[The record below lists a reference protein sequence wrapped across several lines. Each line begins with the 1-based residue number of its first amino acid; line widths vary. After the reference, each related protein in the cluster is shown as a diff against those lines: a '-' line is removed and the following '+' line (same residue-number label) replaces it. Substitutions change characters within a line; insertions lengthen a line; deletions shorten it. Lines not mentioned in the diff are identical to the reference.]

1 MKKTVWLG
9 LTVLLLTACDS
20 GQDAND
26 NPASHR
32 QERQPPQQT
41 QTVGCTKTAH
51 CDWGEWCVN
60 KQCAAPGDALG
71 LAPDFTTT
79 DLCPESQTYQQDI
92 SLSDNQGK
100 VTLLYFATTTCA
112 ACVADVKVYE
122 SMIKQLEYKGF
133 TNAATMIT
141 VILPYGGSDMA
152 GFTAGIQYPVVLDED
167 GLGIAAAYGA
177 SKDTV
182 VLLDAAGY
190 ERANWPTLEVRGN
203 TPKDKTVLNDALV
216 ELVQEIM

>member
-122 SMIKQLEYKGF
+122 S
-133 TNAATMIT
+133 IT
-141 VILPYGGSDMA
+141 
-152 GFTAGIQYPVVLDED
+152 
-167 GLGIAAAYGA
+167 
-177 SKDTV
+177 
-182 VLLDAAGY
+182 
-190 ERANWPTLEVRGN
+190 RA
-203 TPKDKTVLNDALV
+203 
-216 ELVQEIM
+216 